1 MRVFN
6 LPLLITLAV
15 IGVAIGFDVPFL
27 SVNEALGAGGAL
39 MLGQVAAAVSPV
51 QREVFAADPWQ
62 RIRED
67 LPDFENVVASG
78 RARCL
83 IPTYAMTLYD
93 VTLKLGGTTFA
104 KSHITEVRLR
114 KGSKTIWF
122 ATGSDLQSIN
132 SFFDQNDPARA
143 TFLRIPF
150 TSRRMKSKGAEFIG
164 GLDMTQLGEGA
175 LWLEVLTSG
184 ATAPTLKGKATWGPM
199 QGNNLIS
206 KILQFTWSSSASGRR
221 LVPLNFNGAVVEWVA
236 IKYAGTAAATDW
248 ANTATS
254 AAWAGNTGN
263 GVFGAVTVSDGA
275 KVGVHKFV
283 CIEPGANVG
292 TFAHFDPQGLLVSVR
307 MVVAAAYSGGGLAFT
322 LADGGT
328 DFIAGDGFDVT
339 VSNSTD
345 GNVNRVEVKRNGR
358 TVWDYECDEARFL
371 EESYGRVPQSMF
383 YFVDFEADEYP
394 DGALRTAGAASVE
407 WYVHLT
413 AADDLT
419 IYAGIIDTPDNNSN

>member
-1 MRVFN
+1 MRLPN
-6 LPLLITLAV
+6 LPLFLTLA
-15 IGVAIGFDVPFL
+15 ISALALTFDVPFL

-39 MLGQVAAAVSPV
+39 LIGQVAAAAAGSM
-51 QREVFAADPWQ
+51 QREVFSADPWQ

-67 LPDFENVVASG
+67 LPDFENVVATG

-93 VTLKLGGTTFA
+93 VTLKLGGTTFTKA
-104 KSHITEVRLR
+104 QITEVRLR

-132 SFFDQNDPARA
+132 SYFDKDEPNRA

-150 TSRRMKSKGAEFIG
+150 TSRRLKSKGAEFIA

-184 ATAPTLKGKATWGPM
+184 ATAPTLKGKATWGPI
-199 QGNNLIS
+199 QGNSLIG

-221 LVPLNFNGAVVEWVA
+221 MVPLNFNGAVVEWVA
-236 IKYAGTAAATDW
+236 FKYTLADW
-248 ANTATS
+248 AASATS
-254 AAWAGNTGN
+254 AVFAGNTGN
-263 GVFGAVTVSDGA
+263 GAMGAVTVAAGC
-275 KVGVHKFV
+275 KVGAWKVV
-283 CIEPGANVG
+283 IVEPGTNVG
-292 TFAHFDPQGLLVSVR
+292 AFIVFDPDGIMSPEGGD
-307 MVVAAAYSGGGLAFT
+307 VASAYDNDSIAFT
-322 LADGGT
+322 LADGST
-328 DFIAGDGFDVT
+328 DFVAGDGFTIT
-339 VSNSTD
+339 VANNSD

-371 EESYGRVPQSMF
+371 EESYGRVPQSRF
-383 YFVDFEADEYP
+383 YFVDFEVDNYP
-394 DGALRTAGAASVE
+394 DGALRTAGAASIE

-413 AADDLT
+413 AGSEDLT

>member
-1 MRVFN
+1 MRLPNV
-6 LPLLITLAV
+6 PLLLSLAIIGAALVFGV
-15 IGVAIGFDVPFL
+15 IL
-27 SVNEALGAGGAL
+27 SPAEALGAGGAL
-39 MLGQVAAAVSPV
+39 LLAQVAAAMPLN
-51 QREVFAADPWQ
+51 QREVFSADPWQ

-67 LPDFENVVASG
+67 LPDFENVSANG

-93 VTLKLGGTTFA
+93 VTLKLGGTALTKA
-104 KSHITEVRLR
+104 MITEVRLR

-122 ATGSDLQSIN
+122 ATATDLQSLN
-132 SFFDQNDPARA
+132 NYFDKDEPNRA
-143 TFLRIPF
+143 TFLRVPF
-150 TSRRMKSKGAEFIG
+150 TSRRLKSKGAEFVG
-164 GLDMTQLGEGA
+164 GLDMTRLGEGA
-175 LWLEVLTSG
+175 LWLEVLIVG

-199 QGNNLIS
+199 QGNTLIS

-221 LVPLNFNGAVVEWVA
+221 LVPLNFNGAIVEWVA
-236 IKYAGTAAATDW
+236 IKYAGTGAAVDW
-248 ANTATS
+248 ASSASS

-263 GVFGAVTVSDGA
+263 GAMGAITVSDGA

-292 TFAHFDPQGLLVSVR
+292 TFAHFDPDGLLVSVR
-307 MVVAAAYSGGGLAFT
+307 MVVASAYSGGGLAFT

-328 DFIAGDGFDVT
+328 DFIAGDGFDIT
-339 VSNSTD
+339 VANNTD

-358 TVWDYECDEARFL
+358 TVWDYECDEARYL
-371 EESYGRVPQSMF
+371 QESYSRRPQSMF
-383 YFVDFEADEYP
+383 YFVDFEADNYP